1 MACSDE
7 CQLWELVGTNPNAC
21 AHARRAGED
30 DLNERLGEFDLESG
44 GAALSCAL
52 RAQ

>member
-1 MACSDE
+1 MH
-7 CQLWELVGTNPNAC
+7 V
-21 AHARRAGED
+21 RMRAGRAKTI
-30 DLNERLGEFDLESG
+30 LMERLGEFDLESG